1 MKIDKKGIIE
11 DYKRHSTDTGSTEVQ
26 VSIFTGRISNL
37 TEHFKL
43 YKKDF
48 QSKRNLIRL
57 VNKRRRLLDYLK
69 RTSYERYS
77 SLIQRLKIRK

>member
-1 MKIDKKGIIE
+1 MKINKKGIIE

-26 VSIFTGRISNL
+26 VSIFTGGISNL

-48 QSKRNLIRL
+48 QSKRNLIKL
-57 VNKRRRLLDYLK
+57 VNKRKRLLDYLK

>member
-1 MKIDKKGIIE
+1 MKISKKGIIE
-11 DYKRHSTDTGSTEVQ
+11 DYKRHSADTGSPEVQ
-26 VSIFTGRISNL
+26 VSIFTERINNL

-48 QSKRNLIRL
+48 QTRRSLIRL

-69 RTSYERYS
+69 RKSQERYT
-77 SLIQRLKIRK
+77 SLIQRLGIRK